1 MNLVSVC
8 NSTEKNLIWQF
19 IHEYDSNLNPSTN
32 KVLDDLI
39 QHAINYYTDFILPNK
54 KYLKINKESINVFK
68 DLCSMLQNIDTK
80 LSSEEIQTK
89 IYEIGKNHNF
99 KNLREFFKLIYQV
112 LLGQDTGPRL
122 GSFIKVFGIE
132 KTYKLIEKNI
142 NDFQN

>member
-1 MNLVSVC
+1 MEEVYIVQAYRKPVSR
-8 NSTEKNLIWQF
+8 SKNGKLRF
-19 IHEYDSNLNPSTN
+19 TRP
-32 KVLDDLI
+32 DDLGGALI
-39 QHAINYYTDFILPNK
+39 KEMTQKLPS
-54 KYLKINKESINVFK
+54 LNKESINVFK

-89 IYEIGKNHNF
+89 IYEIGKNNNF

-132 KTYKLIEKNI
+132 KTYKLIIDEK
-142 NDFQN
+142 

>member
-1 MNLVSVC
+1 
-8 NSTEKNLIWQF
+8 
-19 IHEYDSNLNPSTN
+19 
-32 KVLDDLI
+32 
-39 QHAINYYTDFILPNK
+39 
-54 KYLKINKESINVFK
+54 
-68 DLCSMLQNIDTK
+68 MLQNIDTK